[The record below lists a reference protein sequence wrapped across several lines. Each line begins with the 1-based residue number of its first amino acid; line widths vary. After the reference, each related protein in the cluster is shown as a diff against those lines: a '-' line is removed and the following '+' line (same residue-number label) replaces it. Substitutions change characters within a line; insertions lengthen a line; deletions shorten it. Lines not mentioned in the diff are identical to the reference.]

1 MAADL
6 RKAALFALAMVAASL
21 LALAMTPRHHLAD
34 AQVRERLDQIVPTSF
49 GGWQVDRSI
58 VPVPPSPDVQQVL
71 DATYDETLARTYR
84 DRLGRRVMLSL
95 AYGRNQHKGMNTHRP
110 EICYPAQ
117 GFKLELAGQADELP
131 YQARRLPI
139 TRVVAAQGGRHEP
152 ITYWL
157 LVGDELTRFGYAQ
170 RWSAV
175 RYGLRGIIPDGV
187 LVRVSTIE
195 PDNAVAFQTQDQFIR
210 DLLDAVGPARLPRLI
225 GTASANPLP

>member
-110 EICYPAQ
+110 EVCYPAQ
-117 GFKLELAGQADELP
+117 GFKLELAGRADDATPFVWLSLEP
-131 YQARRLPI
+131 MRRGGPQSANEFVVRARC
-139 TRVVAAQGGRHEP
+139 
-152 ITYWL
+152 W
-157 LVGDELTRFGYAQ
+157 
-170 RWSAV
+170 
-175 RYGLRGIIPDGV
+175 PDGTDEV
-187 LVRVSTIE
+187 LGVCS
-195 PDNAVAFQTQDQFIR
+195 PH
-210 DLLDAVGPARLPRLI
+210 GPPVVWE
-225 GTASANPLP
+225 